1 LSLFNIIKGRVFYG
15 WIIVASC
22 LIVAAVMLGVR
33 HSFGVF
39 FKPLASEFA
48 LNRLATSSINSLLMV
63 FSAVF
68 AVIGGW
74 AVDKFG
80 PRRVVLVMGICIGLG
95 LLLTSFTNALWQLF
109 IVYSFL
115 LSIGTGA
122 AIPVLMSV
130 VSRWFDKKRG
140 LALGIST
147 SGIALGT
154 IVSAPLS
161 AYLIAA
167 FSWRTAYIILAVI
180 AASIVILLSRPLL
193 GSPRD
198 IGALPDGAKPG
209 TDAAVVDS
217 KGNSHKP
224 DVLPLSQALQTRSFW
239 YIFATWLFFALSLNL
254 VLTHLVPHATDAGM
268 PTMEAATVIS
278 VIAGVSAAS
287 RSLIGLVSDFIGRK
301 IPAVIAVLI
310 QAVAMLWL
318 LWAQQPWAFYLFA
331 VLFGLAWGGY
341 GVLSIAVA
349 VDTFGVRNVGTM
361 IGALDVG
368 FALGSAF
375 GPVIGGYVFDMTNS
389 YAMSFI
395 ISAVLMVLTA
405 ILIMLIR
412 KEVNTS

>member
-1 LSLFNIIKGRVFYG
+1 
-15 WIIVASC
+15 
-22 LIVAAVMLGVR
+22 MLGVR

-68 AVIGGW
+68 AFIGGW

-80 PRRVVLVMGICIGLG
+80 PRRVVLVMGVCTGLG
-95 LLLTSFTNALWQLF
+95 LLLTSFTNSLWQLF

-115 LSIGTGA
+115 LAIGTGA
-122 AIPVLMSV
+122 AVPVLMSV

-154 IVSAPLS
+154 IISAPLS
-161 AYLIAA
+161 AFLITA

-180 AASIVILLSRPLL
+180 ATTIVIALSRPLL
-193 GSPRD
+193 SSPRD
-198 IGALPDGAKPG
+198 IGALPDGARPG
-209 TDAAVVDS
+209 TDPAVTNS
-217 KGNSHKP
+217 KGNSRKP
-224 DVLPLSQALQTRSFW
+224 DVLPMSQALQTRSFW

-254 VLTHLVPHATDAGM
+254 VLTHLIPHVTDAGI
-268 PTMEAATVIS
+268 PTMEAATLIS
-278 VIAGVSAAS
+278 VVAGVSTVS
-287 RSLIGLVSDFIGRK
+287 RALIGLVSDFIGRK
-301 IPAVIAVLI
+301 IPAIIAVLI
-310 QAVAMLWL
+310 QAAAMLWL
-318 LWAQQPWAFYLFA
+318 IWAQQPWAFYLFA

-349 VDTFGVRNVGTM
+349 VDTFGVRNLGTM
-361 IGALDVG
+361 MGALDVG
-368 FALGSAF
+368 FALGSAL
-375 GPVIGGYVFDMTNS
+375 GPAIGGYAFDVTGS
-389 YAMSFI
+389 YSAAFI

-405 ILIMLIR
+405 ILIVLIK

>member
-1 LSLFNIIKGRVFYG
+1 MSLFANLKDKVFYG

-115 LSIGTGA
+115 LGIGTGA

-198 IGALPDGAKPG
+198 IGALPDGARPS
-209 TDAAVVDS
+209 TDAAVTSS
-217 KGNSHKP
+217 KGNSLRP

-268 PTMEAATVIS
+268 PTIEAAAVIS

-287 RSLIGLVSDFIGRK
+287 RSLVGLISDFIGRK
-301 IPAVIAVLI
+301 IPAIIAVLI

-318 LWAQQPWAFYLFA
+318 IWAQQPWAFYLFA
-331 VLFGLAWGGY
+331 VFFGLAWGGY

-375 GPVIGGYVFDMTNS
+375 GPLIGGYVFDMTNS

-405 ILIMLIR
+405 ILIMLIK